1 MVHETERE
9 GAGSLV
15 FGQTAEGSVA
25 PSALGQTKSF
35 STRGSFFRGSHGF
48 TLFRFT
54 ALRLPESELGRHR
67 EPITEADFRPTLAA
81 GKLLDRISAQ
91 TKFPRTP
98 DLTDWRF
105 PGPRYIETCAL
116 NQASPAFVLSA
127 LSNRG
132 LVPFFASAVLPV
144 SPRSPSTPS
153 DSSATHGDR
162 PKFAT

>member
-1 MVHETERE
+1 M
-9 GAGSLV
+9 LV
-15 FGQTAEGSVA
+15 VWCLGRRLKA
-25 PSALGQTKSF
+25 PSRLPLWARQRAAP
-35 STRGSFFRGSHGF
+35 RGCFFCGRRGF
-48 TLFRFT
+48 TLFRLT

-116 NQASPAFVLSA
+116 NQAPPAFVLTLHSLIEGSSRSLP
-127 LSNRG
+127 LSS
-132 LVPFFASAVLPV
+132 L
-144 SPRSPSTPS
+144 RSLSDRHRPCPTHPSLT
-153 DSSATHGDR
+153 ATGRHLRRDVYYNWV
-162 PKFAT
+162 